1 MFSLL
6 PIRHILRKRLMRR
19 EPLSLASVASRTW
32 EIAPAETTVSL
43 PAYCLPGQLDRVT
56 GWAFANEHPRKLMEG
71 GLPVNHGATR
81 GFLLKDAFLI
91 DGVLYKGDACKHL
104 RRRRH
109 RVPELRVEREI
120 ERAAMFCSEAGNAYF
135 GQWLIDDCPTYPLA
149 AAEGEPVMTNQPLTE
164 HTLGYEDWLDMKP
177 TRLESAFF
185 RELVVFDDMGQN
197 QNKRQRFRALG
208 RKLLSHVEAAS
219 HPGIFILRGT
229 TGQRRVL
236 KNELELAERL
246 RDQRGFRILEP
257 PKHDVPGIV
266 KACAGAKVVIGVE
279 GSGLIH
285 GAMTVQPGAAMVTLQ
300 PPQRFV
306 TVFSQLVDGLHFG
319 FVVGAPDGG
328 EDFRIDPTEVE
339 RTLDLL
345 PA

>member
-1 MFSLL
+1 MYSLL
-6 PIRHILRKRLMRR
+6 PLRHILRKRIARR
-19 EPLSLASVASRTW
+19 EPLPLSSVASRTW
-32 EIAPAETTVSL
+32 EIAPAETTISS
-43 PAYCLPGQLDRVT
+43 PAYCLPDQLDRVT

-71 GLPVNHGATR
+71 GLPVHHGATR
-81 GFLLKDAFLI
+81 AFLLRDAFLI

-104 RRRRH
+104 MRRRQ
-109 RVPELRVEREI
+109 RVPQLRVELEI
-120 ERAAMFCSEAGNAYF
+120 DRAAMFCSEAGNAYF

-149 AAEGEPVMTNQPLTE
+149 AAEGQPVMTNQPLTE

-177 TRLESAFF
+177 RRLPGAFF
-185 RELVVFDDMGQN
+185 RELVIFDDMGQN

-208 RKLLSHVEAAS
+208 DKLLSHVEAAP
-219 HPGIFILRGT
+219 HPGVFILRGT

-257 PKHDVPGIV
+257 PKHDVPTIV
-266 KACAGAKVVIGVE
+266 KTCAGAKVVIGIE

-285 GAMTVQPGAAMVTLQ
+285 GAITIQPGAAMVTLQ

-306 TVFSQLVDGLHFG
+306 TVFSQLVDGMRFG

-328 EDFRIDPTEVE
+328 EDFRVDPTEVE

-345 PA
+345 AS

>member
-1 MFSLL
+1 MYSLL
-6 PIRHILRKRLMRR
+6 PIRHILRKRIARR

-32 EIAPAETTVSL
+32 DIAPVETTVSL

-71 GLPVNHGATR
+71 GLAVQHGATR
-81 GFLLKDAFLI
+81 GFLLEDAFLI

-104 RRRRH
+104 MRRRH

-120 ERAAMFCSEAGNAYF
+120 QRAAMFCSEAGNAYF

-149 AAEGEPVMTNQPLTE
+149 AAEAEPVTTNQPLTE
-164 HTLGYEDWLDMKP
+164 HTLGYEDWLGMKP
-177 TRLESAFF
+177 TRLGGAHF
-185 RELVVFDDMGQN
+185 RELVIFDDMGQN

-208 RKLLSHVEAAS
+208 GKLLSHVEVAS
-219 HPGIFILRGT
+219 HPGVFILRGM

-257 PKHDVPGIV
+257 PKLDVPGIV

-285 GAMTVQPGAAMVTLQ
+285 GALTVQPGAAIVTLQ

-306 TVFSQLVDGLHFG
+306 TVFSQLIDGLHFG
-319 FVVGAPDGG
+319 FVVGTPDGG
-328 EDFRIDPTEVE
+328 EDFRVDPTEVE

-345 PA
+345 PS